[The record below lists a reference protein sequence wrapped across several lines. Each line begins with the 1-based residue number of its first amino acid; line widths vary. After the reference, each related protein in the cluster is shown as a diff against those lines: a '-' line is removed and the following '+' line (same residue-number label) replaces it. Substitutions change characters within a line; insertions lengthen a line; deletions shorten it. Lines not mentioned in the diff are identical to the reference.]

1 MSSESRFGRAG
12 LKRISGNLHLAP
24 YALLLGCAL
33 AAGTAAAQPYPAKPV
48 RILVGFAP
56 GGGTD
61 IMARAV
67 AAKLSESLKQ
77 QFIVENRPGANA
89 NLAAKLA
96 AEAPADGYTILFM
109 SVAHIMSKPVYKNL
123 GYDIER
129 DHTPIT
135 VVSEVSNVLAAN
147 PTLPAKTVK
156 ELLALARSKPGEL
169 TYATSGVASP
179 EHFAGEMFKMMTK
192 TNLLPIPYKGGGPI
206 AIDLMAGHVMTSF
219 STMPPI
225 IPHIRAGRVKAI
237 AVTTPKRA
245 AVLPDV
251 PSIAETVPGYA
262 MSTWY
267 GATAPAKTPREIVV
281 KLSQEMVKALADPGV
296 KERLASLGADI
307 VATTPE
313 QTAAIFKADLAKYT
327 KVAKAAKIEVD

>member
-1 MSSESRFGRAG
+1 MKRLTFPFLG
-12 LKRISGNLHLAP
+12 LWLISLCHTLV
-24 YALLLGCAL
+24 
-33 AAGTAAAQPYPAKPV
+33 AQTYPAKPV

-67 AAKLSESLKQ
+67 AAKMTESMKQ

-89 NLAAKLA
+89 NVAAKLA
-96 AEAPADGYTILFM
+96 AEAPADGYTLLFM

-129 DHTPIT
+129 DLTPIT
-135 VVSEVSNVLAAN
+135 VVSSVSNVLAAH
-147 PTLPAKTVK
+147 PSLPARTVK
-156 ELLALARSKPGEL
+156 DVIALAKAKPGEI

-179 EHFAGEMFKMMTK
+179 EHFAGEMFRTMARIS
-192 TNLLPIPYKGGGPI
+192 LLMVPYKGGGPI
-206 AIDLMAGHVMTSF
+206 AIDLVAGQVMTSF

-225 IPHIRAGRVKAI
+225 IPHVRSGRVRAV
-237 AVTTPKRA
+237 AVTTGTRA

-251 PSIAETVPGYA
+251 PAIAETVPGYE

-267 GATAPAKTPREIVV
+267 GAVAPAKTPREIVNR
-281 KLSQEMVKALADPGV
+281 LNQEMLKALALPDV
-296 KERLASLGADI
+296 KERLATLGADI
-307 VATTPE
+307 VATSPE
-313 QTAAIFKADLAKYT
+313 QTAVFFKSELAKYT
-327 KVAKAAKIEVD
+327 KVAQEAGIHAE

>member
-1 MSSESRFGRAG
+1 MRY
-12 LKRISGNLHLAP
+12 LVLLSG
-24 YALLLGCAL
+24 LLLLSPASW
-33 AAGTAAAQPYPAKPV
+33 AQTYPAKTV

-67 AAKLSESLKQ
+67 GAKMTESVKQ
-77 QFIVENRPGANA
+77 QFVIENRPGANA

-129 DHTPIT
+129 DFAPIT
-135 VVSEVSNVLAAN
+135 VVSEVSNVFAAH
-147 PTLPAKTVK
+147 PSLPAKTVK
-156 ELLALARSKPGEL
+156 ELIALAKSKPGEL

-206 AIDLMAGHVMTSF
+206 AIDLMAGHVITSF

-225 IPHIRAGRVKAI
+225 IPHIRAGRVKAL
-237 AVTTPKRA
+237 AVTKDQRA

-251 PSIAETVPGYA
+251 PTIAETVPGYS

-267 GATAPAKTPREIVV
+267 GAVAPAKVPRDIVV
-281 KLSQEMVKALADPGV
+281 KLSQEMLKALAAPEV
-296 KERLASLGADI
+296 KERLAALGADI
-307 VATTPE
+307 VASSPE
-313 QTAAIFKADLAKYT
+313 ETAAIFKADVAKYA
-327 KVAKAAKIEVD
+327 KVAKAANIQAE

>member
-1 MSSESRFGRAG
+1 M
-12 LKRISGNLHLAP
+12 KRIAVIVFGLSLIS
-24 YALLLGCAL
+24 LGH
-33 AAGTAAAQPYPAKPV
+33 TVVAQTYPVKPV

-61 IMARAV
+61 IMARV
-67 AAKLSESLKQ
+67 LGAKMTESVKQ
-77 QFIVENRPGANA
+77 QFIIENRPGANA

-129 DHTPIT
+129 DLAPIT
-135 VVSEVSNVLAAN
+135 VVSEVSNVFAAH
-147 PTLPAKTVK
+147 PSLPARTVK
-156 ELLALARSKPGEL
+156 ELIALARSKPGEL
-169 TYATSGVASP
+169 TYATSGVGSP

-192 TNLLPIPYKGGGPI
+192 TNLLPVPYKGGGPI
-206 AIDLMAGHVMTSF
+206 AIDLMAGHVITSF

-225 IPHIRAGRVKAI
+225 IPHIRAGRVKAL
-237 AVTTPKRA
+237 AVTRDKRA

-251 PSIAETVPGYA
+251 PTIAETVPGYA

-267 GATAPAKTPREIVV
+267 GAVAPAKTPRDIIM
-281 KLSQEMVKALADPGV
+281 KLSQEMLKALAAPEV

-307 VATTPE
+307 VATSPE
-313 QTAAIFKADLAKYT
+313 ETAAIFRADLAKYT
-327 KVAKAAKIEVD
+327 KVAKAANIQAD

>member
-1 MSSESRFGRAG
+1 MMRYTVLLSG
-12 LKRISGNLHLAP
+12 LI
-24 YALLLGCAL
+24 LLSPASW
-33 AAGTAAAQPYPAKPV
+33 AQTYPAKTV

-61 IMARAV
+61 IMARV
-67 AAKLSESLKQ
+67 LGAKMTESVKQ
-77 QFIVENRPGANA
+77 QFVIENRPGANA

-129 DHTPIT
+129 DLAPIT
-135 VVSEVSNVLAAN
+135 VVSEVSNVFAAH
-147 PTLPAKTVK
+147 PTLPARNVK
-156 ELLALARSKPGEL
+156 ELMALARAKPGEL

-179 EHFAGEMFKMMTK
+179 EHFAGEMFKMMTR
-192 TNLLPIPYKGGGPI
+192 TNLLPVPYKGGGPI

-225 IPHIRAGRVKAI
+225 IPHIRAGRVKAL
-237 AVTTPKRA
+237 AVTKDRRA

-251 PSIAETVPGYA
+251 PTIAETVPGYS

-267 GATAPAKTPREIVV
+267 GAVAPAKTPREIII
-281 KLSQEMVKALADPGV
+281 KLNQEMQKALAAPDV
-296 KERLASLGADI
+296 KEKLASLGADI
-307 VATTPE
+307 VASSPE
-313 QTAAIFKADLAKYT
+313 ETAAIFKADIAKYT
-327 KVAKAAKIEVD
+327 KVAQAANIKAE

>member
-1 MSSESRFGRAG
+1 MRGIVLSTMA
-12 LKRISGNLHLAP
+12 AA
-24 YALLLGCAL
+24 ALLALPALGQ
-33 AAGTAAAQPYPAKPV
+33 TYPAKPV

-67 AAKLSESLKQ
+67 GAKMTESVKQ
-77 QFIVENRPGANA
+77 QFIIENRPGANA
-89 NLAAKLA
+89 NVAAKIA

-129 DHTPIT
+129 DFAPIT
-135 VVSEVSNVLAAN
+135 VVSEVSNVLAAH
-147 PTLPAKTVK
+147 PSLPAKTVK
-156 ELLALARSKPGEL
+156 ELIALARAKPGEL

-179 EHFAGEMFKMMTK
+179 EHFAGELFKMMTK
-192 TNLLPIPYKGGGPI
+192 TDLLPVPYKGGGPI
-206 AIDLMAGHVMTSF
+206 AIDLMAGNVMTSF

-225 IPHIRAGRVKAI
+225 IPHIRAGRVKAL
-237 AVTTPKRA
+237 AVTRDRRA

-251 PSIAETVPGYA
+251 PTIAETVPGYA

-267 GATAPAKTPREIVV
+267 GAVVPAKTPREIVV
-281 KLSQEMVKALADPGV
+281 KLNQEMLKALAVPEV

-307 VATTPE
+307 VASSPE
-313 QTAAIFKADLAKYT
+313 RTAEFFRTELAKYS
-327 KVAKAAKIEVD
+327 KVAKAANIRAD

>member
-1 MSSESRFGRAG
+1 MRFTRTRTA
-12 LKRISGNLHLAP
+12 IA
-24 YALLLGCAL
+24 ALLSG
-33 AAGTAAAQPYPAKPV
+33 AAACSSGAAIAQAYPAKPV

-61 IMARAV
+61 IMARTV
-67 AAKLSESLKQ
+67 AAKLSESMKQ

-96 AEAPADGYTILFM
+96 AEAPADGYTLLFM

-129 DHTPIT
+129 DLTPIT
-135 VVSEVSNVLAAN
+135 VVSDVSNVLAAH
-147 PTLPAKTVK
+147 PSLPAKTVK
-156 ELLALARSKPGEL
+156 ELIALARAKPGEL

-192 TNLLPIPYKGGGPI
+192 TNLLMVPYKGGGPI
-206 AIDLMAGHVMTSF
+206 AIDLVAGHVITSF

-225 IPHIRAGRVKAI
+225 IPHIRAGRVRAI
-237 AVTTPKRA
+237 AVTKEKRA

-251 PSIAETVPGYA
+251 PTIGETVPGYV

-267 GATAPAKTPREIVV
+267 GAVAPARTPRDIV
-281 KLSQEMVKALADPGV
+281 LRLNQEMVKALALPDV
-296 KERLASLGADI
+296 KERMASLGAEI
-307 VATTPE
+307 VATSPD
-313 QTAAIFKADLAKYT
+313 QTVAFFKSELAKYT
-327 KVAKAAKIEVD
+327 KVAEAAKIRAE

>member
-1 MSSESRFGRAG
+1 MRYTV
-12 LKRISGNLHLAP
+12 LLSG
-24 YALLLGCAL
+24 LLLLSPASW
-33 AAGTAAAQPYPAKPV
+33 AQTYPAKTV

-61 IMARAV
+61 IMARV
-67 AAKLSESLKQ
+67 LGAKMTESVKQ
-77 QFIVENRPGANA
+77 QFVIENRPGANA

-129 DHTPIT
+129 DLAPIT
-135 VVSEVSNVLAAN
+135 VVSEVSNVFAAH
-147 PTLPAKTVK
+147 PTLPARNVK
-156 ELLALARSKPGEL
+156 ELLALARAKPGEL

-179 EHFAGEMFKMMTK
+179 EHFAGEMFKMMTR
-192 TNLLPIPYKGGGPI
+192 TNLLPVPYKGGGPI

-225 IPHIRAGRVKAI
+225 IPHIRAGRVKAL
-237 AVTTPKRA
+237 AVTKDRRA

-251 PSIAETVPGYA
+251 PTIAETVPGYS

-267 GATAPAKTPREIVV
+267 GAVAPAKTPREIIV
-281 KLSQEMVKALADPGV
+281 KLNQEMQKALAAPDV
-296 KERLASLGADI
+296 KEKLASLGADI
-307 VATTPE
+307 VATSPE
-313 QTAAIFKADLAKYT
+313 ETAAIFKADIAKYT
-327 KVAKAAKIEVD
+327 KVAQAANIKAE

>member
-1 MSSESRFGRAG
+1 MTRFTVFIFG
-12 LKRISGNLHLAP
+12 
-24 YALLLGCAL
+24 LLLISLCH
-33 AAGTAAAQPYPAKPV
+33 TVAAQTYPAKPV

-61 IMARAV
+61 IMARV
-67 AAKLSESLKQ
+67 LGAKMTESVKQ
-77 QFIVENRPGANA
+77 QFIIENRPGANA

-129 DHTPIT
+129 DLAPIT
-135 VVSEVSNVLAAN
+135 VISEVSNVFAAH
-147 PTLPAKTVK
+147 PSLPAKTVK
-156 ELLALARSKPGEL
+156 ELIALARAKPGEL
-169 TYATSGVASP
+169 TYATSGVGSP

-192 TNLLPIPYKGGGPI
+192 TNLLPVPYKGGGPI
-206 AIDLMAGHVMTSF
+206 AIDLMAGHVITSF

-225 IPHIRAGRVKAI
+225 IPHIRAGRVKAL
-237 AVTTPKRA
+237 AVTKDKRA

-251 PSIAETVPGYA
+251 PTIAETVPGYS

-267 GATAPAKTPREIVV
+267 GAVAPAKTSRDIVL
-281 KLSQEMVKALADPGV
+281 KLNQEMLKALAAPDV

-307 VATTPE
+307 VATSPE
-313 QTAAIFKADLAKYT
+313 ETAAIFKADIAKYT
-327 KVAKAAKIEVD
+327 KVAQAAKIQAD